1 LADKAWKQFER
12 RIAKLFGCKR
22 RGPLFRTEH
31 GGTDD
36 LTHDFWAVECKLLS
50 VPTFGA
56 MLEACRQAEAS
67 ARVHVPGPLVGE
79 TSIRERQPIAIVKKK
94 GAADEDA
101 LVVMRLAAFKAWHL

>member
-1 LADKAWKQFER
+1 VADKSWKAFER

-50 VPTFGA
+50 VPTFGEMQA
-56 MLEACRQAEAS
+56 ACRQAEA
-67 ARVHVPGPLVGE
+67 AAGVGN
-79 TSIRERQPIAIVKKK
+79 RQPIAIVKKK